1 MSNKLKIG
9 AKGTYTGAIVKPY
22 LRVCFEQELDGKVKA
37 AIQDGADKLSGMSS
51 SSSKGSTAIAELG
64 ASAKVWK
71 LDVDLSGQGYIGK
84 RKGITGTLKIKYTF

>member
-1 MSNKLKIG
+1 
-9 AKGTYTGAIVKPY
+9 
-22 LRVCFEQELDGKVKA
+22 
-37 AIQDGADKLSGMSS
+37 MSS

-71 LDVDLSGQGYIGK
+71 LDVDLSGQGYVGK